1 MTMKTTITA
10 IALSG
15 LLFSG
20 LAAADGQEDDL
31 LHGDRMVLA
40 SPGEVWVSGG
50 LETQIATD
58 LVYGVGRV
66 EASPHSGFEQVAH
79 DRQFS
84 TDIIY
89 GS

>member
-1 MTMKTTITA
+1 MKTTFTA

-20 LAAADGQEDDL
+20 FSLADGQEDDL
-31 LHGDRMVLA
+31 LYGDRMISA
-40 SPGEVWVSGG
+40 SPSEAWVSGG
-50 LETQIATD
+50 IETQNATD
-58 LVYGVGRV
+58 LVYGKNPVD
-66 EASPHSGFEQVAH
+66 ASPHSGFEQTAD
-79 DRQFS
+79 DREFS

>member
-1 MTMKTTITA
+1 MKTTITA

-31 LHGDRMVLA
+31 LYGDRMISA
-40 SPGEVWVSGG
+40 SPSEAWVSGG
-50 LETQIATD
+50 METQNATD
-58 LVYGVGRV
+58 LVYGGGRV
-66 EASPHSGFEQVAH
+66 EASPHSGFEQVAD

>member
-1 MTMKTTITA
+1 MKTTITA

-20 LAAADGQEDDL
+20 LSLADGQEDDL
-31 LHGDRMVLA
+31 LYGDRMISA
-40 SPGEVWVSGG
+40 SPSQAWTIGG
-50 LETQIATD
+50 LETQNATD
-58 LVYGVGRV
+58 LVYGR
-66 EASPHSGFEQVAH
+66 SPIHGSRHSGFEQIAD

-84 TDIIY
+84 TDIVY

>member
-1 MTMKTTITA
+1 MKMTITA

-15 LLFSG
+15 LMFSG

-31 LHGDRMVLA
+31 LYGDRMISA
-40 SPGEVWVSGG
+40 SPSQAWVSGG
-50 LETQIATD
+50 LQTQNAAD
-58 LVYGVGRV
+58 LVYGDAPVQP
-66 EASPHSGFEQVAH
+66 SHHSGFEQVAG
-79 DRQFS
+79 DREFS

>member
-1 MTMKTTITA
+1 MKTTLTA

-20 LAAADGQEDDL
+20 SSLADGQEDDL
-31 LHGDRMVLA
+31 LYGDRMILA
-40 SPGEVWVSGG
+40 SPSGVWVSGG
-50 LETQIATD
+50 LQTQNATD
-58 LVYGVGRV
+58 LVYGGGRV
-66 EASPHSGFEQVAH
+66 EASPHSGFYRIAD
-79 DRQFS
+79 DREVR

>member
-1 MTMKTTITA
+1 METTITA

-20 LAAADGQEDDL
+20 LASADGQEDDL
-31 LHGDRMVLA
+31 LYGDRMISA
-40 SPGEVWVSGG
+40 SPSEAWGAGG
-50 LETQIATD
+50 LQTQNAFD
-58 LVYGVGRV
+58 LVYGDGRV
-66 EASPHSGFEQVAH
+66 EASPHSGFEQIAN
-79 DRQFS
+79 DREFS

>member
-1 MTMKTTITA
+1 MKTTITA

-20 LAAADGQEDDL
+20 LASADGQEDDL
-31 LHGDRMVLA
+31 LYGDRMISA
-40 SPGEVWVSGG
+40 SPSQVWVSGG
-50 LETQIATD
+50 LETQNATD
-58 LVYGVGRV
+58 LVYGDGAVN
-66 EASPHSGFEQVAH
+66 ASPHSGFDQIAD

-84 TDIIY
+84 TDFIY

>member
-1 MTMKTTITA
+1 MKTTTTA

-20 LAAADGQEDDL
+20 LALADGQEDDL
-31 LHGDRMVLA
+31 LYGDCMISA
-40 SPGEVWVSGG
+40 SPSEAWVSGG
-50 LETQIATD
+50 LETQNATD
-58 LVYGVGRV
+58 LVYSDGAIH
-66 EASPHSGFEQVAH
+66 ASPHSGFDQIVD

>member
-1 MTMKTTITA
+1 MKTTITA

-20 LAAADGQEDDL
+20 LASADGQEDGL
-31 LHGDRMVLA
+31 LYGDRMISA
-40 SPGEVWVSGG
+40 SPSEVWLPGG
-50 LETQIATD
+50 LETQNAID
-58 LVYGVGRV
+58 LAYGDGGV
-66 EASPHSGFEQVAH
+66 EASPHSGFERIAN
-79 DRQFS
+79 DREFS

>member
-1 MTMKTTITA
+1 MKTTITA

-31 LHGDRMVLA
+31 LYGDRMISA
-40 SPGEVWVSGG
+40 SPSEAWVSGG
-50 LETQIATD
+50 LETQNSTD
-58 LVYGVGRV
+58 LVHGSDAVH
-66 EASPHSGFEQVAH
+66 ASPHSGFQQVTD
-79 DRQFS
+79 DREFS

>member
-1 MTMKTTITA
+1 MKTTMTA

-31 LHGDRMVLA
+31 LYGDRMISA
-40 SPGEVWVSGG
+40 SPSEAWVPGG
-50 LETQIATD
+50 LETQNATD
-58 LVYGVGRV
+58 LVYGG
-66 EASPHSGFEQVAH
+66 EQIHASPHSGFEQIAD
-79 DRQFS
+79 DREFS
-84 TDIIY
+84 TDITY